1 MKKIDLL
8 FFFLALLLCQAALVA
23 QEDIPDESLVP
34 PPLIQASTG
43 LGLQLFYPFF
53 KTTHFSLEK
62 PLGPYRQIGVLANIV
77 LKDYP
82 IYDYDSGIGAN
93 SFEGGVFFKYFFRG
107 RLSARRSPFYIG
119 ADVRAGKRTYF
130 ENQNFFGSSIEYR
143 EMATTNL
150 KCMLLTGIQYRIGPA
165 FLEFS
170 MPIGVERTK
179 TSDPTIRFGSYF
191 FDEALGVQ
199 PVILPS
205 ISMGYAFY
213 KPIKTKKHHRKH

>member
-8 FFFLALLLCQAALVA
+8 LFFLVLLCQARLVA

-34 PPLIQASTG
+34 PPLVQASTG

-53 KTTHFSLEK
+53 KTTYFNLEK
-62 PLGPYRQIGVLANIV
+62 PLGPYRQIGVMANVV
-77 LKDYP
+77 LRNYP
-82 IYDYDSGIGAN
+82 IYDYDSGIGGN
-93 SFEGGVFFKYFFRG
+93 SFEGGVFFKYFFKG

-130 ENQNFFGSSIEYR
+130 DNQSFFGGSVEYK
-143 EMATTNL
+143 EMATTSL
-150 KCMLLTGIQYRIGPA
+150 KVMLLTGIQYRIGSA

-170 MPIGVERTK
+170 MPLGIDRVSTTAPE
-179 TSDPTIRFGSYF
+179 SAQFVSYF
-191 FDEALGVQ
+191 FEDALGVH

-205 ISMGYAFY
+205 IGMGYAFY
-213 KPIKTKKHHRKH
+213 KPVKTKKSHRKH